1 MLIST
6 KSSAAAKTLPEESPL
21 GEAPPDAD
29 ALEAVLMQIAEP
41 TFGSDEVEPE
51 DTERFLVVDPSES
64 IEEDALRYVPLSKLE
79 SSSPEEYVHLKKVRE
94 HPTLKVPLDALGP
107 RQFSGFKRTSESPDK
122 RSVALSSGSK
132 LRYRRTLG
140 AADFLSALSEAQQA
154 VRRAKGPKPTPADRV
169 KFNALARRWVRE
181 AEGISVH
188 SRAVMH
194 KAYQQIIGMG
204 PVAIPLLLEALEDQ
218 PDHWM
223 WALSILANEDPA
235 KHARTFQQARAEW
248 LKWGHRKG
256 YISGG

>member
-1 MLIST
+1 MLVTT
-6 KSSAAAKTLPEESPL
+6 KGSAAEKALPEGVSL
-21 GEAPPDAD
+21 GETPSDAD
-29 ALEAVLMQIAEP
+29 ALEAVLMQLTEP
-41 TFGSDEVEPE
+41 TFDSDEVEPE
-51 DTERFLVVDPSES
+51 DTGRFLVVDPSES
-64 IEEDALRYVPLSKLE
+64 IEEDALRYVPPPKLE
-79 SSSPEEYVHLKKVRE
+79 SNSPDEYVHLKELGER
-94 HPTLKVPLDALGP
+94 PTLKVPLDALGP
-107 RQFSGFKRTSESPDK
+107 RQFSGLKRTSESLNK
-122 RSVALSSGSK
+122 RSVALSSGSR

-140 AADFLSALSEAQQA
+140 AADFLSALSQAQQA
-154 VRRAKGPKPTPADRV
+154 ARRVKRPEPTPADRV

-194 KAYQQIIGMG
+194 RAYQQIIGMG

-223 WALSILANEDPA
+223 WALSILVNEDPA

-256 YISGG
+256 YLGGG